1 MHQQDQIQIQI
12 QDVKKQIE
20 ETRMEIRTQERRLDG
35 LWWKIGLMAGFI
47 SILMS
52 EVYGQGIGGLVGEL
66 MGWWPL

>member
-52 EVYGQGIGGLVGEL
+52 EVYGQGIGGIVGEL
-66 MGWWPL
+66 IGWWPL

>member
-1 MHQQDQIQIQI
+1 
-12 QDVKKQIE
+12 
-20 ETRMEIRTQERRLDG
+20 MEIRTQERRLDG

-52 EVYGQGIGGLVGEL
+52 EVYGQGIGGIVGEL

>member
-1 MHQQDQIQIQI
+1 MYQQDQIQIQL

-20 ETRMEIRTQERRLDG
+20 ETRLEIRTQERRLDG

-52 EVYGQGIGGLVGEL
+52 EVYGQGVGGLVSEL
-66 MGWWPL
+66 IGWWPL

>member
-1 MHQQDQIQIQI
+1 MYQQDQLQIQI

-52 EVYGQGIGGLVGEL
+52 EVYGQGIGGIVGNL
-66 MGWWPL
+66 IGWWPL